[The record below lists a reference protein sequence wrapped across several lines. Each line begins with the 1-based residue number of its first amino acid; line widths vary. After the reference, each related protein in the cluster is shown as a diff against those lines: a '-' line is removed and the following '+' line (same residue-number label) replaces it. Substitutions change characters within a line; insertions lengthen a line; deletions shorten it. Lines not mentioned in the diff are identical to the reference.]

1 MYQIHDGDGKAGA
14 RVLAK
19 GQSIA
24 MFKRLRMHLKTGG
37 KQLDASALRCGPEV
51 EKSMIAHH
59 VYRNT
64 VTMGQEAIV

>member
-37 KQLDASALRCGPEV
+37 KQLDAPAITTRPEV
-51 EKSMIAHH
+51 EKSLIDHR

-64 VTMGQEAIV
+64 VTMREEAVI